1 MTQCYI
7 ISKCYNNTIDQ
18 MKYLIRFIDDEEM
31 KPSLQIFTDGSK
43 IEMATDDAFSIFH
56 NGH

>member
-1 MTQCYI
+1 MTQCFI
-7 ISKCYNNTIDQ
+7 ISKCYYNTIDP
-18 MKYLIRFIDDEEM
+18 MKYLIRFINDKEI

-43 IEMATDDAFSIFH
+43 IEMTTDDAFSEFH